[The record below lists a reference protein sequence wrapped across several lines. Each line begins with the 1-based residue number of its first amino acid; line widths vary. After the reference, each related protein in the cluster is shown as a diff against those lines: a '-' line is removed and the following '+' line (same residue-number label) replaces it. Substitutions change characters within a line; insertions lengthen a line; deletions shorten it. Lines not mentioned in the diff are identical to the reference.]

1 MKLVHYFKRGIYAA
15 VSANHQIYFLVLSS
29 IVMIV
34 LAACGG
40 GTSAPADSS
49 TTNQNNDANPPSRED
64 LPGTDEF
71 GMTRE
76 ELVENA
82 ENVESLIA
90 DCMNEAGFEYIAP
103 DFATIRRGMVA
114 DKSLP
119 GLSER
124 EFFDRYGYGYSTL
137 YTGLPPQQADANTP
151 TKIGLGERNVQIYNS
166 LSPADQ
172 VAYNRTLLG
181 ENIDAT
187 FAVSL
192 EAENFAR
199 TGGCTRTAIEQVFS
213 PEQLTVTYLNPLDA
227 LIEQDPRMAAALAD
241 FAECVRDEGFD
252 YSHPEEIEND
262 IKNRLYAITGG
273 APVTSLSADAQAALA
288 ELQTLERAVAV
299 AALRCEVRIIEPV
312 EDRIERELYAAP
324 VQ

>member
-1 MKLVHYFKRGIYAA
+1 
-15 VSANHQIYFLVLSS
+15 
-29 IVMIV
+29 
-34 LAACGG
+34 
-40 GTSAPADSS
+40 
-49 TTNQNNDANPPSRED
+49 
-64 LPGTDEF
+64 
-71 GMTRE
+71 
-76 ELVENA
+76 
-82 ENVESLIA
+82 
-90 DCMNEAGFEYIAP
+90 
-103 DFATIRRGMVA
+103 MVA

-119 GLSER
+119 GLSES

-137 YTGLPPQQADANTP
+137 YTGLPPQQADENTP
-151 TKIGLGERNVQIYNS
+151 SKIGLGERNVQIYNS

-181 ENIDAT
+181 ENTDAT

-213 PEQLTVTYLNPLDA
+213 PEQLAVTYLNPLDA
-227 LIEQDPRMAAALAD
+227 LIQQDPRMAAALAD
-241 FAECVRDEGFD
+241 FAECVRAEGFD

-273 APVTSLSADAQAALA
+273 APVESLSADARAALT

-299 AALRCEVRIIEPV
+299 VALRCEVRLLEPV
-312 EDRIERELYAAP
+312 EERIERELYAAP